1 MPRIPAN
8 RRSAVIVTALDVE
21 TQAVL
26 RHLTKRAE
34 RTIDG
39 TVFYLGRFEDW
50 NIAVVESGAGNNS
63 AAAISERAIANFR
76 PSVALFVGIAG
87 GVKDVAIG
95 DVVVAE
101 KIHGYE
107 SGKDEKEGF
116 RPRPSGKDVSHDIEQ
131 RGRALPK
138 SAAWLKR
145 LNGELGHKSP
155 KVIVGPIAAGEKVVA
170 STESATAEFLRKE
183 YGDTLAVEMEGRG
196 FLEGVGI
203 NALVLGGVVRGIS
216 DLLSGKSEAD
226 KGGSQPRAA
235 DAASA
240 AAFEILHA
248 IPKPERNRVR
258 KPAKSPRTSKP
269 AKRKSAV
276 AIPASPVAQKPAFLE
291 MPTTFS
297 KAAYF
302 EQGEVLAKI
311 GVSNVDEIQFSYV
324 DPPHAYL
331 RIIPTTA
338 LGSPLSVA
346 ALREAAG
353 LVPLLKSRRGAITT
367 INRYGGI
374 AYDPAGTYPGGPA
387 PLHWST
393 QLFQNGE
400 LWALSN
406 TMVIRE
412 RGSRPQWMPLPLLP
426 ATLFEQL
433 YYEVAHMAVS
443 IAQGHL
449 GLTFPCQLELGL
461 INIRGMHIGITTE
474 DIRGPV
480 QVEEAVCRVTLES
493 YSVQAVDDALL
504 AFFNH
509 VHDLTGYR
517 RPENL
522 HGFPPNRPHG

>member
-1 MPRIPAN
+1 M
-8 RRSAVIVTALDVE
+8 
-21 TQAVL
+21 L
-26 RHLTKRAE
+26 RHVTPRGE

-50 NIAVVESGAGNNS
+50 DIAVVEAGAGNNS
-63 AAAISERAIANFR
+63 AAAIAERAISNFR

-87 GVKDVAIG
+87 GVKDVAVG
-95 DVVVAE
+95 DVVVAD

-107 SGKDEKEGF
+107 SGKDGKEGF

-138 SAAWLKR
+138 SKDWLKR

-170 STESATAEFLRKE
+170 STESATAEFLRSA

-216 DLLSGKSEAD
+216 DLLSGKAEAD

-240 AAFEILHA
+240 AAFEILHSL
-248 IPKPERNRVR
+248 PKPTRNRVR
-258 KPAKSPRTSKP
+258 KPATAPRTAKP
-269 AKRKSAV
+269 VKKKRARAVPVSAV
-276 AIPASPVAQKPAFLE
+276 APTPTFLE
-291 MPTTFS
+291 TPTTFS

-302 EQGEVLAKI
+302 EQGEVLAKV
-311 GVSNVDEIQFSYV
+311 GVPRVDEIEFSYV

-331 RIIPTTA
+331 RIIPATA
-338 LGSPLSVA
+338 LAAPLSFADLRDA
-346 ALREAAG
+346 AAHA
-353 LVPLLKSRRGAITT
+353 PLLKNRPGALTT
-367 INRYGGI
+367 INRHGGI

-400 LWALSN
+400 MWAVSN
-406 TMVIRE
+406 TMIIRD
-412 RGSRPQWMPLPLLP
+412 RGSRPEWLPLPLLP

-433 YYEVAHMAVS
+433 YYEVAHTGISFAR
-443 IAQGHL
+443 AHL
-449 GLTFPCQLELGL
+449 GMTFPCRLEFGL
-461 INIRGMHIGITTE
+461 LNIKGMHVGITNE
-474 DIRGPV
+474 DIRGPI
-480 QVEEAVCRVTLES
+480 QVDEAVCRLTVEA
-493 YSVQAVDDALL
+493 YEVGAVDAALL

-517 RPENL
+517 RPANL